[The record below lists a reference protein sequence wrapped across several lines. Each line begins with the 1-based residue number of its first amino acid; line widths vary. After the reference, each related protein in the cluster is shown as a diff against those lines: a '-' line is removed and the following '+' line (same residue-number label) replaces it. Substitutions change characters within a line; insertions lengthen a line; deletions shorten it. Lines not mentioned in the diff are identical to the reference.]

1 MSSAMTMISTRPVTT
16 MAIIITTTMAIMA
29 IMAIIITTSRSPSS
43 VIAAWTTITSNDSNV
58 ASHVPGQNTTQGQAG
73 DVEHQNRNAT
83 HRV

>member
-1 MSSAMTMISTRPVTT
+1 MSSAMTMISTRAVTT
-16 MAIIITTTMAIMA
+16 MAT
-29 IMAIIITTSRSPSS
+29 MAIIITTSRWPSS

-58 ASHVPGQNTTQGQAG
+58 ASHVPGQNTTRDQAG